1 MFSRQRLTGSK
12 WRIAGLVILALVGL
26 LVILLA
32 IVDGRSAAW
41 NRYLAQNAAEASA
54 LAGAGSLQELLLTPG
69 FVCDQTSDRL
79 IWERISLYADLN
91 QVLDT
96 TRELNVQAYYLS
108 RDATGALIDLINPET
123 GLPWQVGA
131 SGAVP
136 CAALYGLH
144 VEVYYPQDTLMIRLM
159 GLKNTTIRAEAAA
172 TWDETAWCGT
182 YVLYGLD
189 TDTTTSPVSIVGS
202 GLTISG
208 GIHSSGGL
216 TLRGGETPIRLD
228 SVFPVTIGA
237 GAEASLVW
245 EGVEPAQGLSPMSG
259 DDILSPYLY
268 RLQDFQPGGFLW
280 RSAEAR
286 GGAHNLPGGIDGD
299 TIALHGNGLYVTDG
313 PIQLDSLPPRSDGS
327 PWRLTL
333 VSSDRIILA
342 PELAADLTPHTAG
355 VLFYS
360 SSADREGAI
369 TVAEDADRL
378 AGLILA
384 PAGGVRID
392 ISGEAV
398 LEGAVLGQRV
408 MVNSAGGVIRHQPA
422 YCPPAPEPVA
432 LVDAP
437 QHIVRVARVS
447 AGDGE

>member
-12 WRIAGLVILALVGL
+12 WRIAALAILALAGL

-32 IVDGRSAAW
+32 IVDGRIAAW

-79 IWERISLYADLN
+79 IREQISLYANLN
-91 QVLDT
+91 QVPET
-96 TRELNVQAYYLS
+96 TRGLNVQAYYLS
-108 RDATGALIDLINPET
+108 RDATGALIDLVNPET

-131 SGAVP
+131 TGAVP

-144 VEVYYPQDTLMIRLM
+144 VEVYYPQDTLMIRLI
-159 GLKNTTIRAEAAA
+159 GLKSTSIRAEAAA
-172 TWDETAWCGT
+172 IWDETAWCST

-189 TDTTTSPVSIVGS
+189 SGMASSPVSIVGS

-208 GIHSSGGL
+208 GIHSHGGL

-228 SVFPVTIGA
+228 PAFPVTIGA

-245 EGVEPAQGLSPMSG
+245 EGVEPAQGLNPVSR
-259 DDILSPYLY
+259 DDALSPYLY

-280 RSAEAR
+280 RAAEAR
-286 GGAHNLPGGIDGD
+286 GEAHNLPGGIDSSA
-299 TIALHGNGLYVTDG
+299 IAIEGHGLYVTDG
-313 PIQLDSLPPRSDGS
+313 PIQLDSLPPRSDGA

-333 VSSDRIILA
+333 ATSDRIILA
-342 PELAADLTPHTAG
+342 PGLAADLAPHTAG
-355 VLFYS
+355 VLFFS
-360 SSADREGAI
+360 GAGAEEAI
-369 TVAEDADRL
+369 TVAEDANRL

-398 LEGAVLGQRV
+398 LEGAVLGQWL
-408 MVNSAGGVIRHQPA
+408 MVNGAGGVIRRQPA
-422 YCPPAPEPVA
+422 YCPPAPGPVA

-437 QHIVRVARVS
+437 QQVVRVARVS